1 MQDSGALPT
10 PSSEPITADPAN
22 GPSAGLVSA
31 SQINNANLAT
41 VTPSMDEPTDTNIP
55 DTPNPAGESD
65 LVQDPTTVGEPVII
79 NPSAGTG
86 NVDDES
92 IGR

>member
-1 MQDSGALPT
+1 MQESGALPT
-10 PSSEPITADPAN
+10 PSSEPIPAAPVS

-31 SQINNANLAT
+31 SEINTANLAT
-41 VTPSMDEPTDTNIP
+41 VSTSMDEPADTNIP
-55 DTPNPAGESD
+55 DTPNPAGQSD

-86 NVDDES
+86 NADDDS